1 MTLAAT
7 LAGAGHHQLGVHE
20 ADFLF
25 ARLEGRPHSG
35 VPWTDLWGQH
45 GAMAKAVLGRTP
57 GSPVSRSER
66 GQSRGDP
73 CPAPLRIRRQRE
85 ISLPQRGV
93 SPSTVAFSG
102 DPQSCSQGQ
111 SEPSTQSSGST
122 VYHLWLRRSRSR
134 FSYLLRGVCAHICV
148 CACVCTHTCVH
159 VHMHV
164 HVCVHMRVCMC
175 ECARVWIC
183 TPMCMCACTC
193 VCTPVCHVCASA
205 CAYVHCTCTHVCAC
219 VCMLVCVCA
228 YMCVCVCMCMH
239 VYACE
244 HACTCGPAQMC
255 ACECACLS
263 AHTCS
268 CMCAH
273 VCACVPVCVCVP
285 SLCGACGHRSIA
297 DAPSST

>member
-35 VPWTDLWGQH
+35 VPRTDLWGQH

-57 GSPVSRSER
+57 GSPVSRSEQ

-102 DPQSCSQGQ
+102 DPRSCSQGQ

-122 VYHLWLRRSRSR
+122 VYRLWLRRSRSR
-134 FSYLLRGVCAHICV
+134 FSYLLRGVCAHMCV

-164 HVCVHMRVCMC
+164 HVCAHTCVSARVCMC
-175 ECARVWIC
+175 ECARVWIS
-183 TPMCMCACTC
+183 
-193 VCTPVCHVCASA
+193 TPVCHVCASA

-244 HACTCGPAQMC
+244 HACTCGPAQTC

-273 VCACVPVCVCVP
+273 VCACVPVCVCALTVWG
-285 SLCGACGHRSIA
+285 LW
-297 DAPSST
+297 T

>member
-35 VPWTDLWGQH
+35 VPRTDLWGQH

-73 CPAPLRIRRQRE
+73 CPAPLWIRCQRE

-102 DPQSCSQGQ
+102 DPRSCSQGQ

-122 VYHLWLRRSRSR
+122 VYRLWLRRSRSR
-134 FSYLLRGVCAHICV
+134 FSYLLRGVCAHMCV

-164 HVCVHMRVCMC
+164 RVCARTCVSARVCMC

-183 TPMCMCACTC
+183 TPVCMCACTC
-193 VCTPVCHVCASA
+193 ACTPVCHVR
-205 CAYVHCTCTHVCAC
+205 
-219 VCMLVCVCA
+219 VCVRICA
-228 YMCVCVCMCMH
+228 LHLRTRVCMC
-239 VYACE
+239 V
-244 HACTCGPAQMC
+244 HACVRVRI
-255 ACECACLS
+255 
-263 AHTCS
+263 
-268 CMCAH
+268 H
-273 VCACVPVCVCVP
+273 VCLCVHVHARVCV
-285 SLCGACGHRSIA
+285 
-297 DAPSST
+297 

>member
-35 VPWTDLWGQH
+35 VPQTDLWGQH
-45 GAMAKAVLGRTP
+45 GAMAKAVLGHMP

-73 CPAPLRIRRQRE
+73 CPAPLQIRRQRE

-102 DPQSCSQGQ
+102 DPRSCSQGQ

-122 VYHLWLRRSRSR
+122 VYRLWLRRSRSR
-134 FSYLLRGVCAHICV
+134 FSYLLRGVCAHMCV

-164 HVCVHMRVCMC
+164 HVCAHLRVCTCVHVRVCTCVDLHTRVHVCVHVCLHTRVSCVRVCVRICALHLRTRVCMC
-175 ECARVWIC
+175 VHACVRVCIHVCLCVHVHARV
-183 TPMCMCACTC
+183 C
-193 VCTPVCHVCASA
+193 V
-205 CAYVHCTCTHVCAC
+205 
-219 VCMLVCVCA
+219 
-228 YMCVCVCMCMH
+228 
-239 VYACE
+239 
-244 HACTCGPAQMC
+244 
-255 ACECACLS
+255 
-263 AHTCS
+263 
-268 CMCAH
+268 
-273 VCACVPVCVCVP
+273 
-285 SLCGACGHRSIA
+285 
-297 DAPSST
+297 

>member
-35 VPWTDLWGQH
+35 VPRTDLWGQH
-45 GAMAKAVLGRTP
+45 GAMAKAVLGHMP

-73 CPAPLRIRRQRE
+73 CPAPLQIRRQRE

-102 DPQSCSQGQ
+102 DPRSCSQGQ

-122 VYHLWLRRSRSR
+122 VYRLWLRRSRSR
-134 FSYLLRGVCAHICV
+134 FSYLLRGVCVHMCV
-148 CACVCTHTCVH
+148 CACVCTHMCVH

-164 HVCVHMRVCMC
+164 HVCAHTCVSACVCMC

-183 TPMCMCACTC
+183 TPVCMCACTC

-205 CAYVHCTCTHVCAC
+205 CAYVHCTCAHVCMCVHAC
-219 VCMLVCVCA
+219 VCARIHVCLCVHVHARVCV
-228 YMCVCVCMCMH
+228 
-239 VYACE
+239 
-244 HACTCGPAQMC
+244 
-255 ACECACLS
+255 
-263 AHTCS
+263 
-268 CMCAH
+268 
-273 VCACVPVCVCVP
+273 
-285 SLCGACGHRSIA
+285 
-297 DAPSST
+297 